1 MQQNASYIS
10 GGTRSSE
17 IRRVLTNAPV
27 TLQMRIMPKN
37 SGSDVEFTCLSQGG
51 MIKAT
56 VLENQH
62 VDSVDPEPGVGY
74 GGFRKSRD
82 QHAKKTGLGKIIQY
96 GTYGD
101 GEFVRIFC
109 T

>member
-1 MQQNASYIS
+1 MHQNASYS
-10 GGTRSSE
+10 PGGTGSPE
-17 IRRVLTNAPV
+17 IPGMITAPG
-27 TLQMRIMPKN
+27 TLQMRIMPKKYGK
-37 SGSDVEFTCLSQGG
+37 SEFTCLSQGG

-56 VLENQH
+56 VPENQH

-74 GGFRKSRD
+74 GGFRECKD
-82 QHAKKTGLGKIIQY
+82 QNAKKTGLGKIVQS

-101 GEFVRIFC
+101 GESVRIFC

>member
-1 MQQNASYIS
+1 MQQNASYS
-10 GGTRSSE
+10 PGGTGSSE
-17 IRRVLTNAPV
+17 IHRVLTTAPV

-37 SGSDVEFTCLSQGG
+37 SGSGAEFTCLSQGG

-56 VLENQH
+56 VPENQH

-74 GGFRKSRD
+74 GGFRECKD
-82 QHAKKTGLGKIIQY
+82 QHARKTGLEKIIQS

-101 GEFVRIFC
+101 GESVRIFY